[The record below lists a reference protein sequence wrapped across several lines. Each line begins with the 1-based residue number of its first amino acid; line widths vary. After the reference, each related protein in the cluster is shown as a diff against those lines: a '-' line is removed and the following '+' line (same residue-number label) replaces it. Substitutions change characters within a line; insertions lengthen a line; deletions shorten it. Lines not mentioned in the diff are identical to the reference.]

1 MLWRNINNA
10 HTKSSPNSVITV
22 PPQVHEM
29 AFEASYF
36 CRYHIAVRENW
47 RIAKVTLWVLVGRT
61 LVVLISSLKR
71 HVASARSSSRVKGPL
86 ELLNQTSWE
95 GFAQ

>member
-1 MLWRNINNA
+1 
-10 HTKSSPNSVITV
+10 
-22 PPQVHEM
+22 M

-36 CRYHIAVRENW
+36 CRYHIAVSGNW
-47 RIAKVTLWVLVGRT
+47 RIAKVTFWVLVGRT
-61 LVVLISSLKR
+61 LVVLISSFKR
-71 HVASARSSSRVKGPL
+71 HVASAKSSSRAKGSL